1 MPFWVEFQQALG
13 RLEAAASDAVIELGF
28 WTYVIFFLAIFL
40 KTALIYVPFIPT
52 TTLVFS
58 AGLLSQSE
66 PAHLNIWAI
75 TAVLIL
81 AAIAGDNVSYWI
93 SRIIGPKILT
103 GRRMQRFTGDKLDR
117 ARRYMER
124 NAIVSIV
131 FARWIAV
138 LRSMIPVICGVS
150 RAHFGRF
157 LSLNSIGAVLW
168 VLPLVLSGYWL
179 GNQLWVR
186 ERLGVAVGIVAGL
199 VLLAILGE
207 VARTCFR
214 RSKQANICAPNVVH
228 NG

>member
-1 MPFWVEFQQALG
+1 MPFWVEFQHALG
-13 RLEAAASDAVIELGF
+13 ELEAAASDAVIQLGF

-75 TAVLIL
+75 TVLLIV

-93 SRIIGPKILT
+93 SRIIGPKMLT
-103 GRRMQRFTGDKLDR
+103 GRRMNRVTGDKLDR
-117 ARRYMER
+117 ARVYMER
-124 NAIVSIV
+124 NATISIV

-150 RAHFGRF
+150 RTNFGRF
-157 LSLNSIGAVLW
+157 FSLNAIGAVLW
-168 VLPLVLSGYWL
+168 VLPLLLGGYWL

-186 ERLGVAVGIVAGL
+186 ERLGLAVGIVAGL
-199 VLLAILGE
+199 VLLTILGE
-207 VARTCFR
+207 VVRNHLR
-214 RSKQANICAPNVVH
+214 RSKEANIRASNVVH
-228 NG
+228 NS